1 MKHFHK
7 NLFASLLVLMLAACT
22 MPAIPASPTAPVE
35 GVVPAE
41 PNIAPEP
48 TPLPVVVT
56 FADPVLE
63 AMVRG
68 SIGKPEGDITLAEAQ
83 GVTRMDISDD
93 LRRAV
98 SEESLIHDL
107 SGLESFSNLETLDLS
122 NHAISDISPLR
133 GLTKLSALSL
143 AGSPVADIS
152 PLSELTNLKVLIL
165 SGCQAS
171 DYSVLANLVGLEVL
185 MLDGSTISDLTPLSE
200 LTSLRQLYLADA
212 PLEDLSPLAD
222 IYLNLEQKDFIIPST
237 LEELG
242 FQFDDNTHQACFES
256 ETADIFVNHANW
268 GTPPFNWDVDIIRI
282 TTYLDDQYKTS
293 IGYYGIHNAYVCQ
306 MYLDGEE
313 VVNYV
318 YNIADGSYNLD
329 QALRPGVEEVI
340 RAAFDVREG
349 DEVLHAPVRFFDDL
363 IKSTFNM
370 TPDKLF
376 KLPYMPP
383 TLSFLGFFEVK
394 ENATWLYEERGERE
408 VNLEIHRPEWG
419 ENDFDVRFFTPL
431 SEAYRVVILY
441 NVNKNMF
448 EVGADDN
455 EQGGAKFTYY
465 PDRGEFV
472 DDWCS
477 DPETS
482 VEEYFLKAY
491 DGSVENVYQHSIDLM
506 VNYIRDR
513 FGLSIDELYALP
525 TGE

>member
-41 PNIAPEP
+41 PNLAPEP

-68 SIGKPEGDITLAEAQ
+68 SIGKPKGDISLAEAQ
-83 GVTRMDISDD
+83 GVTRMDLSDD

-212 PLEDLSPLAD
+212 PWR
-222 IYLNLEQKDFIIPST
+222 IYRRWRTST
-237 LEELG
+237 LTSNRRISSSHPLWRSSG
-242 FQFDDNTHQACFES
+242 FNLT
-256 ETADIFVNHANW
+256 I
-268 GTPPFNWDVDIIRI
+268 TPTRLVSKVKPRI
-282 TTYLDDQYKTS
+282 SSSTMPTGAPLHLTGMWISSASPRTLMTS
-293 IGYYGIHNAYVCQ
+293 IRHPLVTMASTMPMFAKCTWMAKKWSTMSTTSPMAAITWTRHSA
-306 MYLDGEE
+306 
-313 VVNYV
+313 
-318 YNIADGSYNLD
+318 
-329 QALRPGVEEVI
+329 
-340 RAAFDVREG
+340 RAWR
-349 DEVLHAPVRFFDDL
+349 R
-363 IKSTFNM
+363 
-370 TPDKLF
+370 
-376 KLPYMPP
+376 
-383 TLSFLGFFEVK
+383 
-394 ENATWLYEERGERE
+394 
-408 VNLEIHRPEWG
+408 
-419 ENDFDVRFFTPL
+419 
-431 SEAYRVVILY
+431 
-441 NVNKNMF
+441 
-448 EVGADDN
+448 
-455 EQGGAKFTYY
+455 
-465 PDRGEFV
+465 
-472 DDWCS
+472 
-477 DPETS
+477 
-482 VEEYFLKAY
+482 
-491 DGSVENVYQHSIDLM
+491 
-506 VNYIRDR
+506 
-513 FGLSIDELYALP
+513 
-525 TGE
+525 